1 MFTPFVHCT
10 KPATTDPVEDHAQVK
25 ESTCKSVFIQAG
37 EIKCWQD
44 WNPSW
49 PPRYRLLSSLSR
61 LGKSRN
67 KLVIFLYR
75 STPQA
80 TLPVDTSSVSS
91 VSQKLITFSFTLCYQ
106 RTQESWRKRN
116 QYHWLLFG
124 CHWWSAKVK
133 SLCVYTFLNTTP
145 LNRCLNLTKQK
156 LN

>member
-1 MFTPFVHCT
+1 MFTLPFHCT
-10 KPATTDPVEDHAQVK
+10 KPATTNPAEDHAQVK
-25 ESTCKSVFIQAG
+25 ESTCESVSIQAG
-37 EIKCWQD
+37 EIKRWQD

-80 TLPVDTSSVSS
+80 PLPVDSCSVSS
-91 VSQKLITFSFTLCYQ
+91 VSQKLITFSFTLCY
-106 RTQESWRKRN
+106 RHSQESWRKIN
-116 QYHWLLFG
+116 QYHWLLRG

-133 SLCVYTFLNTTP
+133 SLCVYTFLNAS
-145 LNRCLNLTKQK
+145 LLKYNLNLTMKTK
-156 LN
+156 